1 MATIVRKT
9 IFVVDDDPSMRL
21 GVKHLLNRYG
31 FETEL
36 FASVEDF
43 HERADV
49 RRPDCLVLDVK
60 LKNGSGIDSRKELNK
75 SGVSVP
81 AIFITANDTDH
92 RSLMP
97 LTNVTGR
104 FVQLSLSGSIDA
116 ARTLVHNL
124 RQVALVGDPLDRQPF
139 RGHFLGELASAAANL
154 EIINLLGLP
163 LEQVKKRVASL
174 PNSSAVLYT
183 TVTTDGTGHQYLPNE
198 ALAAIAKTANR
209 PIVVDVD
216 NRLGHGATGGV
227 VIVSTLIGEEAAQL
241 MLRVF
246 NGENASMIPITIS
259 KAVKP
264 IFDWRELQRWAVN
277 EHDLP
282 PGSEILFRSPTAWE
296 QYRAYILAAIAA
308 ILIQSALISWLLYE
322 HRRRREAEV
331 EARQR
336 MSELAH
342 MNRWATVG
350 ELSASLAH
358 ELNQPLGAILT
369 NAETAELIANSP
381 SPDMAEIKE
390 IMADI
395 KRDDH
400 RAGEIIRMRSCVKFL
415 TLSRSRPLRA
425 ASH

>member
-1 MATIVRKT
+1 MDSRHLATIVRKT

-183 TVTTDGTGHQYLPNE
+183 T
-198 ALAAIAKTANR
+198 
-209 PIVVDVD
+209 
-216 NRLGHGATGGV
+216 
-227 VIVSTLIGEEAAQL
+227 
-241 MLRVF
+241 
-246 NGENASMIPITIS
+246 
-259 KAVKP
+259 
-264 IFDWRELQRWAVN
+264 
-277 EHDLP
+277 
-282 PGSEILFRSPTAWE
+282 
-296 QYRAYILAAIAA
+296 
-308 ILIQSALISWLLYE
+308 
-322 HRRRREAEV
+322 
-331 EARQR
+331 
-336 MSELAH
+336 
-342 MNRWATVG
+342 
-350 ELSASLAH
+350 
-358 ELNQPLGAILT
+358 
-369 NAETAELIANSP
+369 
-381 SPDMAEIKE
+381 
-390 IMADI
+390 
-395 KRDDH
+395 
-400 RAGEIIRMRSCVKFL
+400 
-415 TLSRSRPLRA
+415 
-425 ASH
+425 